1 MVALPNLRQGSRIL
15 TPDGE
20 RAVKR
25 AKQKAKQKPLAA
37 AGSTWHGLVTLPRVL
52 ARFGRRAGRIWAP
65 ISAVLHEAMD
75 RLEAKDAAKRAEAS
89 DADRDTPDGD
99 KAETPIRHVAGHP
112 RSDSGRSED
121 AEVTG
126 GASVGRPRPMPA
138 ISGPIPEIAE
148 NGRTSAQPP
157 PAEPAAEPANR
168 TIDLREAHRSD
179 SRREADQ
186 DAGGARRAR

>member
-1 MVALPNLRQGSRIL
+1 MLAIVVGLLLTVAVALGIMILVALPNLRQGSRIL

-37 AGSTWHGLVTLPRVL
+37 AGSTWHGLVPLPRAL

-75 RLEAKDAAKRAEAS
+75 RLEANDAAKRAGVPEA
-89 DADRDTPDGD
+89 DQ
-99 KAETPIRHVAGHP
+99 
-112 RSDSGRSED
+112 SEG
-121 AEVTG
+121 AQVTG
-126 GASVGRPRPMPA
+126 GPSVGRPRPMPP
-138 ISGPIPEIAE
+138 ISGPIPEIAK
-148 NGRTSAQPP
+148 NGRASAPQPV
-157 PAEPAAEPANR
+157 AEPAAEPVDR
-168 TIDLREAHRSD
+168 TIDLREAHRS
-179 SRREADQ
+179 RPRPEADQ